1 MAQTPTYVVVGP
13 QEHGVTRHALALAG
27 AGDAVVR
34 RLPAHPTVDALLAAA
49 DGAGAVHLHL
59 TDHLLAGSPAA
70 AADLVEALADRC
82 RTTLT
87 LHDVP
92 QPAEG
97 AERYARRA
105 RAYGRMRRA
114 AAVCVVASEHES
126 EALERCGDSDTPIEV
141 VPLPVE
147 RNVHRPVGASAET
160 PSAVAVLGF
169 VYPGKGHLDV
179 LAAMRDLPAEVG
191 LDVLGAPSPGHD
203 GLLDELAAGAA
214 EQGRRLRV
222 TGYVEDADLAGE
234 LTRPVVPVL
243 AHRHASAS
251 GSAATWIGHG
261 RRPVALD
268 GGYARE
274 LAARYPWAVTVVDD
288 LAAGMAAALSGE
300 VSTWIDP
307 GDGRT
312 AVVDTAE
319 AARLEALA
327 VGERALA

>member
-1 MAQTPTYVVVGP
+1 MAQTPTYVVAGP
-13 QEHGVTRHALALAG
+13 PEHGVTRHALALAG
-27 AGDAVVR
+27 AGHVVVR

-49 DGAGAVHLHL
+49 DGSDAVHLHL

-70 AADLVEALADRC
+70 AADLVEALAGRC

-105 RAYGRMRRA
+105 RAYRRMRGA
-114 AAVCVVASEHES
+114 AAVCVVASEHERA
-126 EALERCGDSDTPIEV
+126 ALERCGASDTPIAV

-147 RNVHRPVGASAET
+147 RSVDRPVGASAET
-160 PSAVAVLGF
+160 PCAVTVLGF

-179 LAAMRDLPAEVG
+179 LAAMRDLPTTVG
-191 LDVLGAPSPGHD
+191 LDVLGAPSPGHEH
-203 GLLDELAAGAA
+203 LLDELAAGAA

-222 TGYVEDADLAGE
+222 TGYVAEAELATE

-261 RRPVALD
+261 RRPVALE

-274 LAARYPWAVTVVDD
+274 LAARHPWAVTVVGD
-288 LAAGMAAALSGE
+288 LAAGMAAALRGE
-300 VSTWIDP
+300 VSTWIEP
-307 GDGRT
+307 GEERT
-312 AVVDTAE
+312 AVDTAE